1 MKNIS
6 VVRRSLAGLGLLVLI
21 LDGGTAIVGMRMGI
35 NVCIRTLIPSLFPF
49 MILCGLIN
57 GNSDGHTGRLLRG
70 IGKFCHMPPG
80 CESILVTGFLGGY
93 PVGARSVSA
102 LYDKGVITEDDARR
116 MTVFCNNAGP
126 SFLFGV
132 LGSVFED
139 IKTIFL
145 LWGVQILSALL
156 MGHFLPFRENGKPN
170 THVSHSQS
178 LSESLQSG
186 IRVMGTICGWV
197 IFFRTVLEYL
207 EKWVFNCIS
216 LPLEILL
223 TGMLELSN
231 GCIILSQIQNEFLRF
246 LMASAMLSF
255 GGICI
260 SLQTASVCEKCI
272 FKGYIRR
279 KLLQCCVCVFISGL
293 SFPLSRR
300 FPFPLVILLLISIPF
315 LIDNIQKNTG
325 FDKKEVA
332 F

>member
-1 MKNIS
+1 MNQ
-6 VVRRSLAGLGLLVLI
+6 
-21 LDGGTAIVGMRMGI
+21 
-35 NVCIRTLIPSLFPF
+35 
-49 MILCGLIN
+49 
-57 GNSDGHTGRLLRG
+57 
-70 IGKFCHMPPG
+70 
-80 CESILVTGFLGGY
+80 
-93 PVGARSVSA
+93 
-102 LYDKGVITEDDARR
+102 
-116 MTVFCNNAGP
+116 
-126 SFLFGV
+126 
-132 LGSVFED
+132 D

-156 MGHFLPFRENGKPN
+156 MGHFLPFRENRKPN

-186 IRVMGTICGWV
+186 IRVMSTICGWV
-197 IFFRTVLEYL
+197 ILFRTVLEYL
-207 EKWVFNCIS
+207 KKWVFNCIS

-260 SLQTASVCEKCI
+260 SLQTASVCEMSI
-272 FKGYIRR
+272 FKGYFRQ

-300 FPFPLVILLLISIPF
+300 FPFHF
-315 LIDNIQKNTG
+315 
-325 FDKKEVA
+325 
-332 F
+332 